1 MTTVVDALAAP
12 LRLRFL
18 ALEITGRC
26 QLTCSSHCYAE
37 AGPTRDHG
45 SMTVDDWLRIIDEA
59 AALGTET
66 VQLIGGEPTLSPG
79 FGRLVEHALAAGL
92 RVRVYSNLFRVSEEH
107 WALFEHPRVRLATS
121 YYSDIAE
128 EHDRITGRTGSHAA
142 TRANIAQAVRR
153 GVHVSVGVIDMGG
166 GQRAEQARAEMR
178 ALGVDEVGVDKVR
191 AVGNA
196 ARGALPSTSSLCGR
210 CGDGKAAI
218 LPTGDVTVCE
228 LGRFLTAGSV
238 RDASLSAVLASERWA
253 DVVASVPRRPGAA
266 PCGPDCSPNDD
277 NCQPSS
283 GGTCGPA
290 SEDGLTYDTTE
301 EAKRS
306 T

>member
-1 MTTVVDALAAP
+1 MQVSRTASLSRDPKETP
-12 LRLRFL
+12 
-18 ALEITGRC
+18 
-26 QLTCSSHCYAE
+26 QLSGHN
-37 AGPTRDHG
+37 
-45 SMTVDDWLRIIDEA
+45 
-59 AALGTET
+59 
-66 VQLIGGEPTLSPG
+66 GGEPTLYPE

-92 RVRVYSNLFRVSEEH
+92 RVRVYSNLVRVREEH

-153 GVHVSVGVIDMGG
+153 GVHVSVGIIDMGG
-166 GQRAEQARAEMR
+166 GQRAEQAREEMR

-228 LGRFLTAGSV
+228 LGRYLKGGSV
-238 RDASLSAVLASERWA
+238 LDASLSTVLASQRWA
-253 DVVASVPRRPGAA
+253 DVVASVPRRAGA
-266 PCGPDCSPNDD
+266 CGPDCSPNDD